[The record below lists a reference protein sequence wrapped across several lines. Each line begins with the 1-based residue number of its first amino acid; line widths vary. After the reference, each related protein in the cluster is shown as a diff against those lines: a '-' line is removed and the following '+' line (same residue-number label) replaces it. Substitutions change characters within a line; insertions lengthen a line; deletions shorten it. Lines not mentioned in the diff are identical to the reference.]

1 MKNEFLLKD
10 GILIR
15 TVFSIQGP
23 IGGFCHQTWRILSWD
38 LTVLFSSIGGTIESG
53 CIAPIALPIYDR
65 DTNMA
70 SSSTQPTA
78 ASQNTDAL
86 LALAQHSIADKEAWT
101 QVRRTHKRT
110 LASRRAH
117 AECKRRRHVVTGDT
131 HWADQSH
138 QLNDLK
144 PQTQR
149 VPTSP
154 TQCCPAHQTQPAT
167 NAQMAVTNQ
176 TTSDRH
182 LHRAAALDKIKCTLK
197 LIAREDP
204 VDARRESARVLLEM
218 MSDAPNLSPSRT
230 NLDSDSEVSRMHD
243 SDLVSNGHS
252 IPTTYGS
259 TGLDAEQAIL
269 QQKPDLVTLSHVQ

>member
-1 MKNEFLLKD
+1 MSPSLVQRLHLLAA
-10 GILIR
+10 LH
-15 TVFSIQGP
+15 T
-23 IGGFCHQTWRILSWD
+23 
-38 LTVLFSSIGGTIESG
+38 
-53 CIAPIALPIYDR
+53 APIAPPGCIDAESC
-65 DTNMA
+65 DHNTSMA

-131 HWADQSH
+131 HWADQSRP
-138 QLNDLK
+138 LNELK
-144 PQTQR
+144 PQTHR

-154 TQCCPAHQTQPAT
+154 TQCCPAHQTPQPAT
-167 NAQMAVTNQ
+167 NDQMALTNQ
-176 TTSDRH
+176 TTSERH

-230 NLDSDSEVSRMHD
+230 NLDSDSEVSRMDD
-243 SDLVSNGHS
+243 SDSVSNRHS
-252 IPTTYGS
+252 IPTTS
-259 TGLDAEQAIL
+259 TGLDAEQATL
-269 QQKPDLVTLSHVQ
+269 QQKPDSVTLSHVQ